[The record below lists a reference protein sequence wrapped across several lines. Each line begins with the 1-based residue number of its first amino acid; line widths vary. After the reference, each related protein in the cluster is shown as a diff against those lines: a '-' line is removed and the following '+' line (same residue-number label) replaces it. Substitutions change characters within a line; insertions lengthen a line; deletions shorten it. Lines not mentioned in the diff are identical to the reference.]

1 MIVAYEKKDESGLEV
16 DALFWGVFPGKSI
29 FSQLVELIH
38 RQQFRRCVGA
48 LSWQLQGQIVFVLG
62 SVFVHGLC
70 EPAMIAISRFC

>member
-1 MIVAYEKKDESGLEV
+1 MMGYPFNDSGLRVKKDVSGLEV

-29 FSQLVELIH
+29 FSQVVELIH

-62 SVFVHGLC
+62 SVLC
-70 EPAMIAISRFC
+70 MAFASQL